1 MVTAKSFHWRIFIFS
16 RLSFLMNQYDN
27 DLSKIEDLLHS
38 DNPESIQVAMTLL
51 ESIQISNQKVYIEY
65 VEKRLS

>member
-1 MVTAKSFHWRIFIFS
+1 
-16 RLSFLMNQYDN
+16 MNQYDN

-65 VEKRLS
+65 VEKMNKSYPCWKRCLNEFYP